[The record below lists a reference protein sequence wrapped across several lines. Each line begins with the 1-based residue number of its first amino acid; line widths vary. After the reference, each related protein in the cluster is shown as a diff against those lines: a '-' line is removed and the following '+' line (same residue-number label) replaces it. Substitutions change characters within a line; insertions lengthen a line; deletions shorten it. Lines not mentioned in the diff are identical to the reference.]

1 MNISTK
7 SVIDH
12 MKEQMRRL
20 EQAHMNENAE
30 QMKEAVSSIEA
41 YCQLFKGTDAK
52 PIEVSPTLKQQ
63 VETPLPTYHQVV
75 QQYPTV
81 TPSYNEGNE
90 TKPKGDNL
98 LDF

>member
-12 MKEQMRRL
+12 MKEQVRRL
-20 EQAHMNENAE
+20 EQAHMNENTE

-41 YCQLFKGTDAK
+41 YCQLFKGTDGK
-52 PIEVSPTLKQQ
+52 TTEVNLSLKRP

-75 QQYPTV
+75 QPYPTV

-90 TKPKGDNL
+90 TKPKEDNL